1 LIDIDADFDYIDTPL
16 RHFIDTLL
24 IIAITL
30 ITPLLRHYYYATLAF
45 DDYAIDIDIIAIAL
59 LLMPLR

>member
-1 LIDIDADFDYIDTPL
+1 
-16 RHFIDTLL
+16 L